1 MAPTLATAKKST
13 GGRRIKVR
21 KALTSASKTRAKMPA
36 RTKKSGG
43 NHYKPGSQSLRVTM
57 PLTLEAIKGYQ
68 KSTDLLIDKTP
79 FHRLVKEIILDQTPP
94 EMRFPAST
102 IEGLQEMAE
111 GHLVG
116 LFANANLQA
125 ILANRVTVQAKDMR
139 LAGRIAEEKE
149 KEESSR

>member
-43 NHYKPGSQSLRVTM
+43 NHYKPGT
-57 PLTLEAIKGYQ
+57 LTLEAIKGYQ